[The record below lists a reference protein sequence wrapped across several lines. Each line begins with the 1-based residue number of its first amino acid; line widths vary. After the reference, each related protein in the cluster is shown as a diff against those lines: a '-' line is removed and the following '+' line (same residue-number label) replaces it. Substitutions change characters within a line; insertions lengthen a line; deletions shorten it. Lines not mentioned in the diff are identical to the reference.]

1 MTKQKTL
8 SRRSFIRQ
16 ASAWPFLK
24 YVPAMGALASSGV
37 YAADC
42 SPSERKSLVCIF
54 LEGGADSFNFVV
66 PGGNQYDEYAATRG
80 AFAVPS
86 NQLLSANDAVL
97 GEFSF
102 NSALPN
108 LHSRFVN
115 SQLAVVGN
123 VGNLVRPTTQADF
136 SASTQLPQSLFAHD
150 AQQKLWQTGSGNL
163 ADAFGWGGSIA
174 EAVAICNGNPT
185 GTSISV
191 NGSSTWLNNVQQNYV
206 TLSSTTAI
214 ALMRGHLSASRTSG
228 VLSDLLTQATNQT
241 SRFKQEVSS
250 SITRAVDATDG
261 LSAALAA
268 NPLSTFAPQTGLEQQ
283 LHLVARLIAA
293 REQLNM
299 NKQVFFVNLT
309 GWDTH
314 SNQNDRLPPLLAE
327 LDNGLSKFQ
336 AAIDGL
342 NKSNSVTTFTA
353 SDFGR
358 SLTSNGDGTDH
369 GWGGHAMVMGGAVDG
384 GKVVGDFPS
393 FTTVNNPNDASS
405 GGDFAGRII
414 PEISVAQYGATLAN
428 WMGLTAVEQ
437 NQMLPNLSNFGVK
450 NLGFMKP

>member
-1 MTKQKTL
+1 MTKRTTL
-8 SRRSFIRQ
+8 SRRSFLRQ
-16 ASAWPFLK
+16 ASALPFLK
-24 YVPAMGALASSGV
+24 YVPAAGALASSGV

-42 SPSERKSLVCIF
+42 SPSQSKSLVCVF
-54 LEGGADSFNFVV
+54 LLGGADSFNFVI

-80 AFAVPS
+80 NLAVPS
-86 NQLLSANDAVL
+86 SQLLTANDASL
-97 GEFSF
+97 GEFNF
-102 NSALPN
+102 NRALPN
-108 LHSRFVN
+108 LHSRYIN
-115 SQLAVVGN
+115 EQLAVVAN
-123 VGNLVRPTTQADF
+123 VGNLIRPTSQADF

-174 EAVAICNGNPT
+174 QGVASCNINAI

-191 NGSSTWLNNVQQNYV
+191 NGSNTWLNNLQENYIS
-206 TLSSTTAI
+206 LSSTAAI
-214 ALMRGHLSASRTSG
+214 ALMQGHVSSSRTSD
-228 VLSDLLTQATNQT
+228 VLADLLTQAKAQ
-241 SRFKQEVSS
+241 SS
-250 SITRAVDATDG
+250 PFEKEMANSITRAVDATDG

-268 NPLSTFAPQTGLEQQ
+268 HPLTGFSPQTVLERQ
-283 LHLVARLIAA
+283 LHLVARLISA

-299 NKQVFFVNLT
+299 NKQVFFVGLG

-336 AAIDGL
+336 VAIDGL
-342 NKSNSVTTFTA
+342 GKSSSVTAFTA

-369 GWGGHAMVMGGAVDG
+369 GWGGHALVMGGAVDG
-384 GKVVGDFPS
+384 GKVVGEFPS

-405 GGDFAGRII
+405 GGNFAGRII
-414 PEISVAQYGATLAN
+414 PELSVAQYGATLAN
-428 WMGLTAVEQ
+428 WMGLSPAEQ
-437 NQMLPNLSNFGVK
+437 NQMLPNLRNFSLK
-450 NLGFMKP
+450 NLGFI